1 MSREYIIRVF
11 KRKRVRILITIVVLI
26 NFLDISN
33 RVIKDPLKNAIP
45 LQSAF
50 NENILFNGS
59 MYIAFILYQFVVF
72 FLAALGLSD
81 LIAEDMKTGFINIE
95 LTKKSKKEYLRKA
108 YINNFIIGGL
118 FAIFPILINIL
129 IWLTLRPTFAL
140 NFINSGFTNYLRF
153 ESVLKISPVLFY
165 IVVFFN
171 IFVIGGIIAS
181 FSMYLNTKFKSMYL
195 GLIAVL
201 IIDILLQF
209 VIAVI
214 SSVFKIYISFE
225 GLSGFAADMFFRI
238 GILDII
244 YLILI
249 FIIPIIYF
257 INLSRRKDFIWIL

>member
-153 ESVLKISPVLFY
+153 ESVLKISPILFY
-165 IVVFFN
+165 IVVLLN
-171 IFVIGGIIAS
+171 IFVMGGIIAS
-181 FSMYLNTKFKSMYL
+181 FSMYLNTKFKNMYI

-201 IIDILLQF
+201 IIDVLIQFIMAIISDLL
-209 VIAVI
+209 
-214 SSVFKIYISFE
+214 KIYIGFG
-225 GLSGFAADMFFRI
+225 GLTRLTSDIYFNVGV
-238 GILDII
+238 LDII
-244 YLILI
+244 YLVLI

-257 INLSRRKDFIWIL
+257 TNLSRRKDFI